1 MTRRTGVR
9 RGLPLLIVSAAVVAG
24 GCGPGRPTTVPIRG
38 SVTLDGKPVAQ
49 ATVLFVPIA
58 GGVPARGATGVDG
71 GFTLTTFAEGDG
83 ALAGKHRVSVSKMRV
98 TGVEAT
104 EDGMLPATVSGE
116 VRTIWVT
123 PQKYAD
129 ATTSGLEVDVTRGM
143 APVALTLK
151 SKEGPP

>member
-1 MTRRTGVR
+1 MTKPNLFRGV
-9 RGLPLLIVSAAVVAG
+9 LPLALVMTAVVAA
-24 GCGPGRPTTVPIRG
+24 GCSPGRPTIIPIRG

-49 ATVLFVPIA
+49 ATVLFVPAA
-58 GGVPARGATGVDG
+58 GGVPGRGVTGPDG

-83 ALAGKHRVSVSKMRV
+83 VIAGKHRVAVSKMKV
-98 TGVEAT
+98 TAVEAT

-129 ATTSGLEVDVTRGM
+129 VATSGLEVHVSQGM
-143 APVALTLK
+143 EPVALALEAK
-151 SKEGPP
+151 

>member
-1 MTRRTGVR
+1 MTSPTGVR
-9 RGLPLLIVSAAVVAG
+9 RMLLLVAAAVVAG

-49 ATVLFVPIA
+49 ATVLFVPAA
-58 GGVPARGATGVDG
+58 GGVPGRGVTDADG

-83 ALAGKHRVSVSKMRV
+83 AITGKHRVAVSKIKV
-98 TGVEAT
+98 TGVDAT

-129 ATTSGLEVDVTRGM
+129 ASTSGLEVDVARGM
-143 APVALTLK
+143 PAVALALE
-151 SKEGPP
+151 SQAGRP